1 MRKSLTLIV
10 AALACVSCGLYSR
23 YERPQMEVAYDE
35 TIDVP
40 SWEEMYTDPHLRVL
54 IGKAL
59 AEATSPAIAA
69 LRVEEAEA
77 ALQKARGQFLPTLSG
92 NGSADLR
99 YGDVGAGL
107 NASWQLDIF
116 GKARNATMAAKSSLE
131 GSEAYEQ
138 AVKSA
143 LVSTVAQSYYTL
155 LVLDSE
161 LDISLKTLDNW
172 DRTISVLESLK
183 AAGKTNSIAILQAK
197 AKKMRLESSTIG
209 IRGSIEMEENSLRS
223 LIGDKDLEITRGSL
237 AEAAFPIESFLE
249 VPLKAVAS
257 RPDVKRAEMALAEA
271 FYNTAGAR
279 SAFYPDL
286 TLSGNGSWNSGKED
300 LAWSVLGNLVAPIL
314 NKNTN
319 KANLKA
325 TKARQEEARLEFR
338 QVLLDAGT
346 EVDNAIAKCR
356 VAADRLEMD
365 TKQRD
370 ALAEA
375 VEKIEL
381 TMMYSST
388 NYLEVLTAQQSLLD
402 AELGIISDIQS
413 RTSAQIALYQALG
426 GGVE

>member
-1 MRKSLTLIV
+1 MRKSLTMIL

-23 YERPQMEVAYDE
+23 YERPQMEVVYDE

-40 SWEEMYTDPHLRVL
+40 SWEEMYTDPNLRFL

-69 LRVEEAEA
+69 LKVEEAEA
-77 ALQKARGQFLPTLSG
+77 ALMKARGQFLPTLSG
-92 NGSADLR
+92 NSSADLI

-107 NASWQLDIF
+107 NAAWQLDIF
-116 GKARNATMAAKSSLE
+116 GKARNASMAAKSALE
-131 GSEAYEQ
+131 GSEAYRQ
-138 AVKSA
+138 AVNSS
-143 LVSTVAQSYYTL
+143 LVATVAQSYYTL
-155 LVLDSE
+155 LVLDSQ

-223 LIGDKDLEITRGSL
+223 LIGDQDMSIKRSSL
-237 AEAAFPIESFLE
+237 AEASFPIESFLE
-249 VPLKAVAS
+249 IPLKAVAS
-257 RPDVKRAEMALAEA
+257 RPDVRRAEMALAEA

-286 TLSGNGSWNSGKED
+286 TLSGNGSWNMGKDD
-300 LAWSVLGNLVAPIL
+300 LAWSALGNLVTPIL

-325 TKARQEEARLEFR
+325 AKARQEEAKLAFK
-338 QVLLDAGT
+338 QTLLDAGT